1 MKLSP
6 IAKPQKKR
14 DLAQSVNVGALA
26 ARQMVREE
34 SLRRKQFTVQSKE
47 WTIKGTQEAASE
59 DKPSPLNLTK
69 QSSPK
74 PWETDKTMQ
83 KVLKKYAIPTSAEV
97 QEERSLLGIDD
108 IMELQNLAAVKE
120 ISMFEH
126 ALNKKA
132 VDPRALT

>member
-1 MKLSP
+1 
-6 IAKPQKKR
+6 
-14 DLAQSVNVGALA
+14 
-26 ARQMVREE
+26 
-34 SLRRKQFTVQSKE
+34 
-47 WTIKGTQEAASE
+47 
-59 DKPSPLNLTK
+59 
-69 QSSPK
+69 
-74 PWETDKTMQ
+74 MQ